1 MKSYLEL
8 NELKP
13 FIGYFLGE
21 IDVDFGRLIVCE
33 FDGWLDLEGYENFI
47 VNISSENKKII
58 NDKRRF
64 FFSRFIGRCVVY
76 DWENNTFREPTD
88 VHHFWEMCEEGID
101 DSERFVLLD
110 WENYVAIQTGYELT
124 DICFFTE
131 SSTIEDI
138 KSYAKEAGLHTFIDS
153 NEVID

>member
-1 MKSYLEL
+1 M
-8 NELKP
+8 
-13 FIGYFLGE
+13 
-21 IDVDFGRLIVCE
+21 
-33 FDGWLDLEGYENFI
+33 
-47 VNISSENKKII
+47 
-58 NDKRRF
+58 
-64 FFSRFIGRCVVY
+64 Y

-88 VHHFWEMCEEGID
+88 EHHFWEMCEEGID

-110 WENYVAIQTGYELT
+110 LENHVAIQTGYELT

-138 KSYAKEAGLHTFIDS
+138 KNYAEEAGLHTFIDS